1 MKLELKVLVVAGLF
15 FSAFQCETPSTLA
28 EQESKHCANVDWLTS
43 ITEGMNTSTGVSGE
57 VIRYHYKGQTV
68 YYVDT
73 CKGCEDSMAI
83 VYTCSGEVLCE
94 FGGIAG
100 FNTCPDFADKATGKK
115 VIWKN

>member
-1 MKLELKVLVVAGLF
+1 MKLELKVLVVAGLL
-15 FSAFQCETPSTLA
+15 FSAFQCEAPSTLA

-43 ITEGMNTSTGVSGE
+43 IIEGINTSTGVSGE
-57 VIRYHYKGQTV
+57 VIRYQYKGQTV

-73 CKGCEDSMAI
+73 CKGCADSMAI